1 MFRINQEID
10 EENITAA
17 IELFREYAAWLGVDL
32 GFQGFEK
39 ELSIIHQMYAPPN
52 GALFV
57 VYDQNVAIGCLGLR
71 KIDDGVGE
79 LKRMYLKESYRQ
91 KGIGKMMLDAA
102 LEKARSIGYQKV
114 RLDTLDTM
122 IPAMRFYEK
131 NGFSK
136 IEAYYHNPIAGAVYF
151 EISL

>member
-1 MFRINQEID
+1 MYRIDNHSS
-10 EENITAA
+10 ENNIAA
-17 IELFREYAAWLGVDL
+17 AVKLFREYADWLGIDL
-32 GFQGFEK
+32 AFQGFEK
-39 ELSIIHQMYAPPN
+39 ELSIIHEMYAPPH

-57 VYDQNVAIGCLGLR
+57 VYDQNEAIGCLGLR
-71 KIDDGVGE
+71 KIGDGVGE

-122 IPAMRFYEK
+122 SPAMRFYEK